1 MPRQT
6 TSISAKKKEA
16 ERLLKIREAL
26 GLSRAELAIEFKVT
40 RQALRM
46 WEEGE
51 RTIPGPVLKLIEIYE
66 ARTTNKKKKDAP

>member
-1 MPRQT
+1 M
-6 TSISAKKKEA
+6 KV
-16 ERLLKIREAL
+16 REAL
-26 GLSRAELAIEFKVT
+26 GLSRSQLALEFKVT

-66 ARTTNKKKKDAP
+66 AKLSKKKS

>member
-6 TSISAKKKEA
+6 TSISARKKEA
-16 ERLLKIREAL
+16 ERLSKIREAL
-26 GLSRAELAIEFKVT
+26 GLSRIELAKEFKVT

-66 ARTTNKKKKDAP
+66 AKLGGRRKKDE

>member
-16 ERLLKIREAL
+16 ERLVRVREAL
-26 GLSRAELAIEFKVT
+26 NMTQIELAKEFKVT
-40 RQALRM
+40 RQALGF
-46 WEEGE
+46 WERGE

-66 ARTTNKKKKDAP
+66 AKASKQKR